1 MAKPVQL
8 PLDASSDYEANP
20 VPSYVGW
27 WQPHK
32 PVNWT
37 GEIVDPKTGEL
48 VKEPSLTKQDQADAC
63 DINRIVRQYN
73 ATGVYSHVNERAAQG
88 MYADLSS
95 APDYQD
101 ALNIIARAN
110 EAFESLPASVRERF
124 MNDPARFLDFMGD
137 PVNQDEAIRLGLA
150 TLREEPVEPP
160 PQRVE
165 IVNPKPTGG
174 EGGSPPSGGAKA
186 P

>member
-1 MAKPVQL
+1 MPKPVQL

-27 WQPHK
+27 YQPHARYD
-32 PVNWT
+32 WT
-37 GEIVDPKTGEL
+37 GEIMDPKTGEL

-63 DINRIVRQYN
+63 DINRIIRQYS
-73 ATGVYSHVNERAAQG
+73 ATGVWTHVNERAQQG
-88 MYADLSS
+88 AYADLSN

-101 ALNIIARAN
+101 ALNVIARAN
-110 EAFESLPASVRERF
+110 EAFESLPAIVRERF
-124 MNDPARFLDFMGD
+124 MNDPARFLDFMAD
-137 PVNQDEAIRLGLA
+137 PSNVEEAIKLGLA
-150 TLREEPVEPP
+150 ERVPDPIEPP

-165 IVNPKPTGG
+165 IVNPTPTGG
-174 EGGSPPSGGAKA
+174 EGGSPPSGGANA

>member
-1 MAKPVQL
+1 MSKSITL
-8 PLDASSDYEANP
+8 PPAVKVYEEADLP
-20 VPSYVGW
+20 HYVGW
-27 WQPHK
+27 YQPHK

-37 GEIVDPKTGEL
+37 GFLADPKTGEL

-63 DINRIVRQYN
+63 DVNRIIRQYS
-73 ATGVYSHVNERAAQG
+73 ATGVWSHVNERAQQG
-88 MYADLSS
+88 AYVDLSS
-95 APDYQD
+95 APEYQD
-101 ALNIIARAN
+101 ALNVIARSN
-110 EAFESLPASVRERF
+110 EAFESLPAAVRERF
-124 MNDPARFLDFMGD
+124 QNDPARFLDFMAD
-137 PVNQDEAIRLGLA
+137 SANVDEAIKLGLA
-150 TLREEPVEPP
+150 VKVEDPPEPP